1 MLRCGRLSI
10 MSLGRGKRRLHERG
24 VGTLSGLSRRTL
36 LCRSLQG
43 LAGASLGATVGGRA
57 LWAQAPGVATDLGKG
72 FHVLSLGATNVL
84 AVSDPSGVALVDGG
98 AAERATELA
107 RLVAAL
113 PQAGKVH
120 TLFNT
125 HWHPEQTGSNE
136 PLGQAGAKIVAQENT
151 KQWLTTD
158 VTWPWNDETVE
169 PLPAAGLPT
178 ETFYEE
184 TELTVGGRTVRC
196 GHLRDCP
203 HTDGDLYVHFPDENV
218 LAVGDAVSGA
228 GWPSIDWWTGGWI
241 GGLVGGLDM
250 LFYVANDD
258 TKIVPARG
266 PVLTRADL
274 RKQYDMYGVIWERLV
289 KTLYSGG
296 GPKEALAAK
305 PTQEFDAQMGPS
317 DVFVERAF
325 ESLWAY
331 LSPDA

>member
-1 MLRCGRLSI
+1 
-10 MSLGRGKRRLHERG
+10 MSLGRRERPLYERG
-24 VGTLSGLSRRTL
+24 VRTLTVLSRRTL
-36 LCRSLQG
+36 LTRTLQG
-43 LAGASLGATVGGRA
+43 LAGVSLGATLGARA
-57 LWAQAPGVATDLGKG
+57 LWAQALGGAADLGNG

-84 AVSDPSGVALVDGG
+84 AVTDPSGVALVDGG
-98 AAERATELA
+98 PAGRAAEVA

-136 PLGQAGAKIVAQENT
+136 SLGQAGARIIAQENT

-169 PLPAAGLPT
+169 PLPAAGLPH

-203 HTDGDLYVHFPDENV
+203 HTDGDLYVYFPDDNV

-274 RKQYDMYGVIWERLV
+274 RKQYDMYGVIWEGLV

-305 PTQEFDAQMGPS
+305 PAQQFEAAMGPS
-317 DVFVERAF
+317 DAFVERAF
-325 ESLWAY
+325 QSLWAY

>member
-1 MLRCGRLSI
+1 MP
-10 MSLGRGKRRLHERG
+10 E
-24 VGTLSGLSRRTL
+24 VSRRTL
-36 LCRSLQG
+36 LVKSLQG
-43 LAGASLGATVGGRA
+43 LAGASLGAGLGMRA
-57 LWAQAPGVATDLGKG
+57 AWAQAQAAGGLRDG

-84 AVSDPSGVALVDGG
+84 AVTDPSGVALVDGAPAG
-98 AAERATELA
+98 RAEELA
-107 RLVAAL
+107 RMLSSL

-136 PLGQAGAKIVAQENT
+136 SLAQAGATIVAQENT

-158 VTWPWNDETVE
+158 VTWPWNDETVA
-169 PLPAAGLPT
+169 PLPKAALPNK
-178 ETFYEE
+178 TFYDE
-184 TELTVGGRTVRC
+184 TELMVGGRTVRC

-203 HTDGDLYVHFPDENV
+203 HTDGDMYVFFPEDNV
-218 LAVGDAVSGA
+218 LAVGDAVTGA
-228 GWPSIDWWTGGWI
+228 GWPDIDWWTGGWI

-258 TKIVPARG
+258 TRIVPARG
-266 PVLTRADL
+266 PELTRAGL

-305 PTQEFDAQMGPS
+305 PAQEFDATMGPS
-317 DVFVERAF
+317 DAFVERAF

>member
-1 MLRCGRLSI
+1 V
-10 MSLGRGKRRLHERG
+10 H
-24 VGTLSGLSRRTL
+24 TLAVLSRRTL
-36 LCRSLQG
+36 LTRSLRG
-43 LAGASLGATVGGRA
+43 LAGASLGVTLGARV
-57 LWAQAPGVATDLGKG
+57 LWAQAPGSATDLGNG

-84 AVSDPSGVALVDGG
+84 AVSDPTGVALVDGG
-98 AAERATELA
+98 PAGRAAELA
-107 RLVAAL
+107 RLVAEL

-136 PLGQAGAKIVAQENT
+136 SLGQAGARIVAQVNT

-184 TELTVGGRTVRC
+184 TELTVGGRMVRC

-203 HTDGDLYVHFPDENV
+203 HTDGDLYVYFPDDNV

-305 PTQEFDAQMGPS
+305 PTQEFDAAMGPS
-317 DVFVERAF
+317 DAFVERAF
-325 ESLWAY
+325 QSLWAY